1 DQARA
6 EILSLNEKIE
16 RKEGDTQNLNQK
28 IANLIWAILDDTKA
42 IRQVL
47 GDEWSYRLTVIIRA
61 AMLSARPNIVASKD
75 QFQHIDAYDASRYRP
90 QIVKIL
96 EDGGLDTELYRALI
110 DEVVFSRAE
119 ASKDARGTV
128 TAEAIAGWKAE
139 LADAAEA
146 ADAEAPSKF

>member
-1 DQARA
+1 
-6 EILSLNEKIE
+6 
-16 RKEGDTQNLNQK
+16 
-28 IANLIWAILDDTKA
+28 IWAILDDTKA

-96 EDGGLDTELYRALI
+96 EDWGLDTELYLALI

-146 ADAEAPSKF
+146 ADAEAPSKFSLNKNAVAEHFTDKAMSPIDPELVDRFVNAI